1 MAPKISI
8 FVPVYRESD
17 LLETLLD
24 DLLSDHYE
32 NKEIFV
38 IVDEP
43 TLKSLKL
50 ADSFRGEV
58 NFVFNGERRGKANAL
73 NEAVEKSD
81 GEILLFLDGDVR
93 INPRSKEFLNTLS
106 EEMRE
111 AEIIEVKKEIIRD
124 SLAARCVNYEFL
136 GSNATNWLFSH
147 ILKRCLGF
155 NGSAF
160 AIKREAFEALG
171 GFRRVISEDLDM
183 GTRAFMKGFRFK
195 YLKDVGVY
203 TKAPSSWREWFKQR
217 KRWGIGTAL
226 WLKENFRTLLKA
238 VRRYPKV
245 ILPSLL
251 LIFPSLSLLLI
262 NLFIPDELYI
272 KALYI
277 PLLLLSTKFSLL
289 LPPMALTST
298 TLSLI
303 RNLLLSVGSLGVY
316 SSIYYI
322 FARKLEYSFNP
333 LEFTL
338 FYLVY
343 STLWLLIVIVS
354 IIRVYTVKQED
365 LNIDWKV

>member
-1 MAPKISI
+1 MTPKISVFI
-8 FVPVYRESD
+8 PVYRESD

-24 DLLSDHYE
+24 DLLSDPYE
-32 NKEIFV
+32 GKEIFV

-43 TLKSLKL
+43 TSKSLKL
-50 ADSFRGEV
+50 AESFRGKV
-58 NFVFNGERRGKANAL
+58 NFVLNGERRGKVNVL

-93 INPRSKEFLNTLS
+93 VNPKSRNFLKTIS
-106 EEMRE
+106 EEME
-111 AEIIEVKKEIIRD
+111 ETEIIEIKKEVIRD
-124 SLAARCVNYEFL
+124 SLAARLVNYEFL
-136 GSNATNWLFSH
+136 GSNAASWLFSR

-160 AIKREAFEALG
+160 AIKRESFEALG
-171 GFRRVISEDLDM
+171 GFRRVVSEDLDM
-183 GTRAFMKGFRFK
+183 GTRAFINGFRFK
-195 YLKDVGVY
+195 YLKEVGVY
-203 TKAPSSWREWFKQR
+203 TKAPSSWRGWFKQR

-238 VRRYPKV
+238 VRKYPKV
-245 ILPSLL
+245 TLPSLL
-251 LIFPSLSLLLI
+251 LIFPALPLLLI

-298 TLSLI
+298 TFSLI
-303 RNLLLSVGSLGVY
+303 RSLSLFVGSLGVY
-316 SSIYYI
+316 SSIYYM
-322 FARKLEYSFNP
+322 FARKLEYTFNP

-343 STLWLLIVIVS
+343 STLWLLIMIVS
-354 IIRVYTVKQED
+354 IIRVYAVKQEN
-365 LNIDWKV
+365 LNIDWKI